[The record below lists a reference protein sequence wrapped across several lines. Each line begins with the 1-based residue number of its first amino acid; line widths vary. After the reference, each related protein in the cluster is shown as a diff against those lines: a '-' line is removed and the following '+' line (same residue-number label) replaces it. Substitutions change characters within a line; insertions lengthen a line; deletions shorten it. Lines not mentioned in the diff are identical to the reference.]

1 MSPLRRPLPLLLILL
16 AFAVLGVTTAVLMRP
31 DSQSARTT
39 QPSLVGGPFQLTDT
53 NGRVVT
59 DADFKGHPFLVFFGY
74 THCPDVCPTTLFE
87 LSQVL
92 KEMGP
97 GNTVKVLFIT
107 VDPARDTP
115 KDLKDYLS
123 NFDPQIVGLTGTEQ
137 QIGAVEHA
145 YRVYAHKVP
154 TQGGDYSMDHT
165 SIIYLMDK
173 DSQFVSAFN
182 LDRPAKVAAAELE
195 KYL

>member
-1 MSPLRRPLPLLLILL
+1 MKPLRRLPLILILI
-16 AFAVLGVTTAVLMRP
+16 AFALIGVATAVFVRP
-31 DSQSARTT
+31 PSDVAEAP

-53 NGRVVT
+53 NGHAFT
-59 DADFKGHPFLVFFGY
+59 EADVKGHPFLVFFGY
-74 THCPDVCPTTLFE
+74 THCPDVCPTTLFQ

-92 KEMGP
+92 KQMDPPEA
-97 GNTVKVLFIT
+97 VKLLFVT

-123 NFDPQIVGLTGTEQ
+123 NFDPHIVGLTGTQ
-137 QIGAVEHA
+137 AQIDAMEHT
-145 YRVYAHKVP
+145 YRVYATKVP
-154 TQGGDYSMDHT
+154 GQGGDYSMDHT

-173 DSQFVSAFN
+173 DGRFVSAFN
-182 LDRPAKVAAAELE
+182 LDRPAKVAAAELA